1 MGEEILELLLLEQKL
16 RELQHLKLDVTPHI
30 SVPVKELTDLEL
42 ANAID
47 NLERKIAEEEII
59 SENLGSRDDF

>member
-16 RELQHLKLDVTPHI
+16 RELQHLKLDVTPNI

-47 NLERKIAEEEII
+47 NLERQVAEEEII